1 MHKHYRPYKCLEK
14 GCENAPRF
22 AHHDLLRHQKYAH
35 DVQSVSERT
44 PNQEK
49 PYYDKEGEDQYRNQ
63 DEDLDEDIEESER
76 PALEGEDQY
85 YSQDEDYD
93 LERPAP
99 LSSADEQ
106 HTKAQTPP
114 GSTMEAPPPRRD
126 INELLTAGYFK
137 TSRGKSPSGF
147 VIASSL
153 SSSTNICPRAPT
165 SSNTPLYLSASYNTS
180 SRTRSRSR
188 SYSARRLLPPP
199 PFVED
204 ELKSLARESSAS
216 KND

>member
-1 MHKHYRPYKCLEK
+1 MDKHYRPYKCLEK
-14 GCENAPRF
+14 GCENARRF
-22 AHHDLLRHQKYAH
+22 AHEDLLRHQKYAH

-49 PYYDKEGEDQYRNQ
+49 PYYDKEGEDQY
-63 DEDLDEDIEESER
+63 
-76 PALEGEDQY
+76 
-85 YSQDEDYD
+85 YSQDEDCD

-180 SRTRSRSR
+180 SRIRSRSR
-188 SYSARRLLPPP
+188 GYSARRPPP
-199 PFVED
+199 PRPFVED